1 MIIKKAEL
9 HVHLEGTIGP
19 KLALKLA
26 RRNQVTLPDD
36 LITVDGDG
44 YCYVDFLDFLKK
56 YDAVAAVIRKPQD
69 YYDITFEYLQENAR
83 NGAIY
88 IELMYSPEHAE

>member
-44 YCYVDFLDFLKK
+44 YCYVDFLDF
-56 YDAVAAVIRKPQD
+56 
-69 YYDITFEYLQENAR
+69 
-83 NGAIY
+83 
-88 IELMYSPEHAE
+88 